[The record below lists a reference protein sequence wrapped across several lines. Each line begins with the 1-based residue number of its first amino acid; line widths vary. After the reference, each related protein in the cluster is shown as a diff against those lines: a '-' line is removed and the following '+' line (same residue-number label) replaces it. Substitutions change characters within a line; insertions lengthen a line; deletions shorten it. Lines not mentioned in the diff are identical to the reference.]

1 MSSKRKTPARTKTTR
16 AQSLVAAPVASA
28 QPESAV
34 SAPAAVE
41 MPSAAVKLA
50 AERASVDAPKAPRA
64 PKAAPPRP
72 RLSREE
78 RHGLI
83 AKVAYGYAE
92 RAGFRNNPVEDW
104 LNAEREVDAR
114 LERLAS

>member
-41 MPSAAVKLA
+41 RPSAAVKLA
-50 AERASVDAPKAPRA
+50 AERASADA

-72 RLSREE
+72 RVSREE

>member
-1 MSSKRKTPARTKTTR
+1 MSSKRKTPARTKTTKVP
-16 AQSLVAAPVASA
+16 SPLAAPAA
-28 QPESAV
+28 ATRPASAV

-41 MPSAAVKLA
+41 RPSPAVEQLA
-50 AERASVDAPKAPRA
+50 AERARVEA
-64 PKAAPPRP
+64 PKAAPPPPRP
-72 RLSREE
+72 SREE
-78 RHGLI
+78 RHRLI

>member
-16 AQSLVAAPVASA
+16 ATSPVASA

-41 MPSAAVKLA
+41 MPSAAVEPA
-50 AERASVDAPKAPRA
+50 AQRASADA

-72 RLSREE
+72 RVSREE

-114 LERLAS
+114 IERLAS

>member
-1 MSSKRKTPARTKTTR
+1 MSSKRKTPARTKTTTR
-16 AQSLVAAPVASA
+16 APSRLAAPVDSA

-41 MPSAAVKLA
+41 MPSPAAALA
-50 AERASVDAPKAPRA
+50 AERAGIEA
-64 PKAAPPRP
+64 PKAAPSHPRV
-72 RLSREE
+72 SREE
-78 RHGLI
+78 RHRLI
-83 AKVAYGYAE
+83 ANVAYGYAE

-114 LERLAS
+114 IERLAS

>member
-1 MSSKRKTPARTKTTR
+1 MSSKRKTPARTKTTKVP
-16 AQSLVAAPVASA
+16 STLAAPAA
-28 QPESAV
+28 ATQPASAV

-41 MPSAAVKLA
+41 MPSPAVQLA
-50 AERASVDAPKAPRA
+50 PERARAEA
-64 PKAAPPRP
+64 PKAAPPPP

-78 RHGLI
+78 RHRLI

-114 LERLAS
+114 FERLAS

>member
-41 MPSAAVKLA
+41 RPSAAVKLA
-50 AERASVDAPKAPRA
+50 AERASADAPKA

>member
-1 MSSKRKTPARTKTTR
+1 MSSKRKTPARTKTTNKVP
-16 AQSLVAAPVASA
+16 SPLAAPATSREPSA
-28 QPESAV
+28 VQPKGAV

-41 MPSAAVKLA
+41 MPSPVAELA
-50 AERASVDAPKAPRA
+50 AERTRVAAPKLAPS
-64 PKAAPPRP
+64 PS

-78 RHGLI
+78 RHRLI

-92 RAGFRNNPVEDW
+92 RAGFRNNPVDDW

-114 LERLAS
+114 IDRLAS

>member
-1 MSSKRKTPARTKTTR
+1 MSSKRKTPARTKTTKVP
-16 AQSLVAAPVASA
+16 SPLAAPATSA
-28 QPESAV
+28 QPPSAV

-41 MPSAAVKLA
+41 RPSPAPALA
-50 AERASVDAPKAPRA
+50 AGRARVEA
-64 PKAAPPRP
+64 PKAAPPP
-72 RLSREE
+72 SRLSREE
-78 RHGLI
+78 RHRVI

-114 LERLAS
+114 IERLAS

>member
-34 SAPAAVE
+34 SAPAAAE
-41 MPSAAVKLA
+41 RPSAAVKLA
-50 AERASVDAPKAPRA
+50 AERASVDA

>member
-16 AQSLVAAPVASA
+16 ATSPVASA

-41 MPSAAVKLA
+41 TPSAAVQRA
-50 AERASVDAPKAPRA
+50 AERASAGA

>member
-1 MSSKRKTPARTKTTR
+1 MSSKRKTPARTKTTKVP
-16 AQSLVAAPVASA
+16 SPLAAPATSA
-28 QPESAV
+28 QPPSAV

-41 MPSAAVKLA
+41 RPSPAAARA
-50 AERASVDAPKAPRA
+50 ADRARVEA
-64 PKAAPPRP
+64 PKAAPPPSRP
-72 RLSREE
+72 SREE
-78 RHGLI
+78 RHRVI

-114 LERLAS
+114 IERLAS

>member
-16 AQSLVAAPVASA
+16 ATSQVAAPVASA

-41 MPSAAVKLA
+41 MPSPAAKLA
-50 AERASVDAPKAPRA
+50 AESAGALAS
-64 PKAAPPRP
+64 KAAPPPRRP
-72 RLSREE
+72 SREE

>member
-1 MSSKRKTPARTKTTR
+1 MSSKRKTPARTKTTKVP
-16 AQSLVAAPVASA
+16 SPLAAPAA
-28 QPESAV
+28 ATQPASAV

-41 MPSAAVKLA
+41 MPSPAAQPA
-50 AERASVDAPKAPRA
+50 PERARAEA
-64 PKAAPPRP
+64 PKAAPPPP

-78 RHGLI
+78 RHRLI

-114 LERLAS
+114 IERLAS

>member
-1 MSSKRKTPARTKTTR
+1 MSSKRKTPARTKTTKV
-16 AQSLVAAPVASA
+16 ASPLAAPATSQEPRAA
-28 QPESAV
+28 QRKGAV

-41 MPSAAVKLA
+41 MPSPAAELA
-50 AERASVDAPKAPRA
+50 AERARVEAPKVTP
-64 PKAAPPRP
+64 P

-78 RHGLI
+78 RHRLI

-92 RAGFRNNPVEDW
+92 RAGFRNNPVDDW

-114 LERLAS
+114 IDRLAS

>member
-1 MSSKRKTPARTKTTR
+1 MSSKRKTPARTKTTKVP
-16 AQSLVAAPVASA
+16 SPLAAPAA
-28 QPESAV
+28 ATQPESAV

-41 MPSAAVKLA
+41 MPSPAVQLA
-50 AERASVDAPKAPRA
+50 RVAVQRARVEAPKAE
-64 PKAAPPRP
+64 PPPP

-78 RHGLI
+78 RHRLI

-114 LERLAS
+114 FERLAS

>member
-1 MSSKRKTPARTKTTR
+1 MSSKRKTPARTKTTKVP
-16 AQSLVAAPVASA
+16 SPLAAPATSQEPSA
-28 QPESAV
+28 VQPKGAV

-41 MPSAAVKLA
+41 MPSPAASLA
-50 AERASVDAPKAPRA
+50 AERARTAAPKLAPS
-64 PKAAPPRP
+64 PP

-78 RHGLI
+78 RHRLI

-114 LERLAS
+114 IDRLAS

>member
-1 MSSKRKTPARTKTTR
+1 MTSKRKTPARRKTTK
-16 AQSLVAAPVASA
+16 APSQLDAPVAAAAPSA
-28 QPESAV
+28 AQAESAV

-41 MPSAAVKLA
+41 MPSPAATP
-50 AERASVDAPKAPRA
+50 DARPAREGAPRIGG
-64 PKAAPPRP
+64 
-72 RLSREE
+72 LSREE
-78 RHGLI
+78 RHRLI

-114 LERLAS
+114 IERLAS

>member
-1 MSSKRKTPARTKTTR
+1 MSSKRKTPARTKTTKVP
-16 AQSLVAAPVASA
+16 SPLAAPAA
-28 QPESAV
+28 ATQPASAV

-41 MPSAAVKLA
+41 MPSPAVQLA
-50 AERASVDAPKAPRA
+50 PERARAEA
-64 PKAAPPRP
+64 PKAAPP

-78 RHGLI
+78 RHRLI

-114 LERLAS
+114 FERLAS